1 MNLFSL
7 IDEVTELTDSYVGG
21 NMELVPANRLGLDI
35 RCGKLFV
42 SPDCIGVYKAND
54 RSLQYYG
61 GFEYVDIEYRYEFGD
76 YVFYSSHDNRVR
88 DHLETYLDRMEGV
101 DNV

>member
-7 IDEVTELTDSYVGG
+7 IDEVTELTDSYIGT
-21 NMELVPANRLGLDI
+21 MERVPANRLGLDP

-42 SPDCIGVYKAND
+42 SPDCIGVYKEND

-61 GFEYVDIEYRYEFGD
+61 GFEYIEKEYRHEMGD
-76 YVFYSSHDNRVR
+76 FVFYAYTAGRVQ
-88 DHLETYLDRMEGV
+88 DCLDYYLESVEV
-101 DNV
+101 E